1 MHRALHRRGG
11 HRVDAS
17 RALRRNGLSARS
29 RRGRDPA
36 AGPDRRG
43 GGRVRRDHDRPPTP
57 RRPLGRH
64 RRRGAARR
72 TGAPVRP
79 GRPRRA
85 ARRARQRHTDPGA
98 VPRRPVPRRPPT
110 STSRSRSPHARSAR
124 PARSCGA
131 GRTRGGSRP
140 SARAVDTAASGSR
153 TCGNSP
159 SICSALP
166 RLRPI
171 APPDRPLPGVA
182 ATLATLGPQIA
193 GAAACV
199 DLHRGAARL
208 AHVRARRALRCTD
221 GWTRCAKAASAA
233 TSTPRSRSPRRC
245 CARPGRTARPCSNG
259 TRSSSASARS

>member
-1 MHRALHRRGG
+1 MRPDRWPTGSRRARARSRCLAPRRRHDGDDLRRPPWPAERRRTTAAARSHRDRARAAGRLVHRALHRRGG

-29 RRGRDPA
+29 RRGCDPA

-98 VPRRPVPRRPPT
+98 VPRRPCRGVRRRVRRPVAA
-110 STSRSRSPHARSAR
+110 ARSAR

-131 GRTRGGSRP
+131 GRTRGGSPP

-159 SICSALP
+159 SICRRCPACGRSPHPTVRCRVSP
-166 RLRPI
+166 RCWRPSG
-171 APPDRPLPGVA
+171 R
-182 ATLATLGPQIA
+182 
-193 GAAACV
+193 
-199 DLHRGAARL
+199 RS
-208 AHVRARRALRCTD
+208 RARRR
-221 GWTRCAKAASAA
+221 RR
-233 TSTPRSRSPRRC
+233 STPRSR
-245 CARPGRTARPCSNG
+245 TAG
-259 TRSSSASARS
+259 